1 MGRLEECG
9 DFKKTVFNLEVGR
22 EIFAS
27 VVFHSILLI
36 FLIVNI
42 GVGEA
47 PPFISFFLLFHKGW
61 PLEEGLAESN
71 RSSRISIGRNKA

>member
-1 MGRLEECG
+1 MGRLEECD
-9 DFKKTVFNLEVGR
+9 DFKKTVFNSEVGR

-27 VVFHSILLI
+27 VVVHSILLI

-47 PPFISFFLLFHKGW
+47 PLLFLCCFYCCIKVGHWRQVWQKVIEVVG
-61 PLEEGLAESN
+61 
-71 RSSRISIGRNKA
+71 